1 MIEITLVRTLDILD
15 TCISMNSVELKNPM
29 LVASDNGWVLVYPN
43 AGVIVTWLSKKL
55 IDHIR
60 TRGEKAYWDDLKS
73 PDSSILRECG
83 LKADAQE
90 SIVKRME
97 EWYGRYSLLNE
108 GKTFKTTKILDGL
121 AALSS
126 TYSGKIILEM

>member
-1 MIEITLVRTLDILD
+1 MIEITLVKTLDILD

-29 LVASDNGWVLVYPN
+29 LVASDSGWVLVYPN
-43 AGVIVTWLSKKL
+43 AGVIITWLSKKL

-73 PDSSILRECG
+73 TDSTILKEIG

-90 SIVKRME
+90 SIVSRME
-97 EWYGRYSLLNE
+97 KWYEKYCLLNE
-108 GKTFKTTKILDGL
+108 GKTFKTTRILDGL
-121 AALSS
+121 AGLSS